1 MQLAAY
7 LEHWKKA
14 LLGGIY
20 PENYLEYL
28 RLNEVRFN
36 RILKQF
42 LPSGDFLASA
52 RQVSIPTHWII
63 ITEPWCGDAA
73 QSVPVLLK
81 LIDQIPKATYSLV
94 LRDGD
99 SLIDSYLTRGGKS
112 IPKVIIRN
120 ERHEDLFTWGP
131 RPDRAHALY
140 QLKKEE
146 GVTMEDLHQALHH
159 WYAKDKG
166 THLTTE
172 IQENITKYLL

>member
-14 LLGGIY
+14 LLGGNY
-20 PENYLEYL
+20 SENYLEFL

-52 RQVSIPTHWII
+52 YQVSIPTHWII

-73 QSVPVLLK
+73 QNLPILLK
-81 LIDQIPKATYSLV
+81 LIEAVPNATYTLELRDHGTLIEQYLTNGGKGIPK
-94 LRDGD
+94 
-99 SLIDSYLTRGGKS
+99 LI
-112 IPKVIIRN
+112 VRN

-131 RPDRAHALY
+131 RPEEAQALY
-140 QLKKEE
+140 LAKKEE
-146 GVTMEDLHQALHH
+146 GQGMGVLHEALHQ
-159 WYAKDKG
+159 WYAQDKG
-166 THLTTE
+166 THVTTE
-172 IQENITKYLL
+172 IQEKITKYLL